1 MTILLHRAL
10 LDRALL
16 HRAFLGQYFACFIAV
31 IAPFPRFVMAF
42 PPTMATTANV
52 TTLLDRYQ
60 NGDRAAGDRLWDQVY
75 TDLRRVAH
83 RRLLG
88 ERSGHT
94 LGTTALVHECYLRL
108 VDQSEVEWQS
118 RLHFF
123 AMASRVMRNILVD
136 YARRKKAQKR
146 GGDAPHLNLE
156 DIRVAGSTGSADL
169 FIALDQ
175 ALEQLEKTDER
186 LARVVECR
194 FFGGMQEKEIAD
206 LLGVSPRTIRR
217 DWRKAKLWLARAL
230 QEDE

>member
-1 MTILLHRAL
+1 MSMKTSA
-10 LDRALL
+10 D
-16 HRAFLGQYFACFIAV
+16 
-31 IAPFPRFVMAF
+31 
-42 PPTMATTANV
+42 V
-52 TTLLDRYQ
+52 TTLLSRYQ

-75 TDLRRVAH
+75 DELRRVAH

-108 VDQSEVEWQS
+108 IDQSQVEWQS

-156 DIRVAGSTGSADL
+156 DVSLAGTSGSADL
-169 FIALDQ
+169 FLALDQ
-175 ALEQLEKTDER
+175 ALDQLESVDSR
-186 LARVVECR
+186 LAKVVECR
-194 FFGGMQEKEIAD
+194 FFGGMKEEEIAE
-206 LLGVSPRTIRR
+206 LLDVSARTVRR
-217 DWRKAKLWLARAL
+217 DWRKAKIWLARAL
-230 QEDE
+230 NDE

>member
-1 MTILLHRAL
+1 
-10 LDRALL
+10 
-16 HRAFLGQYFACFIAV
+16 
-31 IAPFPRFVMAF
+31 
-42 PPTMATTANV
+42 MATTADV
-52 TTLLDRYQ
+52 TTLLDRFQ
-60 NGDRAAGDRLWDQVY
+60 NGDRTAGDRLWEEVY
-75 TDLRRVAH
+75 QELRQVAH

-108 VDQSEVEWQS
+108 IDQTQIEWQS

-156 DIRVAGSTGSADL
+156 DVRIAGTNGSADL
-169 FIALDQ
+169 FLALDQ
-175 ALEQLEKTDER
+175 ALDQLDRVDER
-186 LARVVECR
+186 LARVVEYR
-194 FFGGMQEKEIAD
+194 FFGGMQEKEIAE
-206 LLGVSPRTIRR
+206 LLDVSPRTVRR

-230 QEDE
+230 QEE

>member
-1 MTILLHRAL
+1 
-10 LDRALL
+10 
-16 HRAFLGQYFACFIAV
+16 
-31 IAPFPRFVMAF
+31 MAS
-42 PPTMATTANV
+42 PSPMATTADV
-52 TTLLDRYQ
+52 TTLLGRYQ
-60 NGDRAAGDRLWDQVY
+60 NGDRAAGDQLWEEVY
-75 TDLRRVAH
+75 QELRQVAH

-108 VDQSEVEWQS
+108 IDQTQVEWQS

-156 DIRVAGSTGSADL
+156 DVSVGGASGSADL

-175 ALEQLEKTDER
+175 ALDQLESVDDR
-186 LARVVECR
+186 LARVVEYR
-194 FFGGMQEKEIAD
+194 FFGGMKEKEIAE
-206 LLGVSPRTIRR
+206 LLDVSARTVRR

-230 QEDE
+230 KEED